1 MAEDAFRQRYGF
13 SRREATLANWR
24 AAPFNR
30 WSLQNVRELVP
41 TAGITQRREA
51 DLGLPESDTLLRETV
66 TAGGAPESM
75 AGFLERTSTD
85 IFLVLKE
92 GRPALGWAA
101 PYADSDAPH
110 LVFSISKSLTALI
123 AGILQGQGL
132 LDLEA
137 PVTDYVPEAR
147 GSAYGDASVRH
158 VMDMRV
164 SLDFE
169 EVYGDTTGSF
179 ARYRRATL
187 WNPAEAGATAESLL
201 DFLVSIPKGEG
212 AHGGPFRYRSPNS
225 DLLGVVVERAAGSRF
240 ADIFAELLWRPLGA
254 AGEAY
259 VTVDREG
266 AARTAGGISVTAHDL
281 ARVGELMRAGGA
293 IEGRQVLPEA
303 FVRDT
308 LHGGDPQAWKD
319 GDFPHLFAEGRY
331 RNKWYATGYPSG
343 AFSAIGIH
351 GQWLFVDP
359 AHAVTIVRFAS
370 EPQPTD
376 AALDQETL
384 TFFQA
389 VAERV

>member
-1 MAEDAFRQRYGF
+1 MTQDAFRQRYGF
-13 SRREATLANWR
+13 SRREVTLANWR
-24 AAPFNR
+24 TAPFNR

-41 TAGITQRREA
+41 TAGIASRREPDA
-51 DLGLPESDTLLRETV
+51 TPPESNAFLRETLTV
-66 TAGGAPESM
+66 GDAPETM

-85 IFLVLKE
+85 AFLVLKE
-92 GRPALGWAA
+92 GRPVLGWTA
-101 PYADSDAPH
+101 PYADIAAPH
-110 LVFSISKSLTALI
+110 LVFSISKSLTALL
-123 AGILQGQGL
+123 AGILQGQGV

-137 PVTDYVPEAR
+137 PVAQYVPEAE
-147 GSAYGDASVRH
+147 GSAYGDALVRH

-187 WNPAEAGATAESLL
+187 WNPMETGAAQESLL

-212 AHGGPFRYRSPNS
+212 GHGGPFRYRSPNS

-240 ADIFAELLWRPLGA
+240 ADVFAELLWRPLGA
-254 AGEAY
+254 TGEAT

-266 AARTAGGISVTAHDL
+266 TARTAGGICVTAHDL

-293 IEGRQVLPEA
+293 IEGRQVLPES

-308 LHGGDPQAWKD
+308 LDAGDPQAWKA
-319 GDFPHLFAEGRY
+319 GDFPYLFAEGRY
-331 RNKWYATGYPSG
+331 RNKWYATGHASG
-343 AFSAIGIH
+343 AFCAIGIH

-359 AHAVTIVRFAS
+359 SRAVTIVRFAS

-376 AALDQETL
+376 AAIDQETL
-384 TFFQA
+384 AFFQA
-389 VAERV
+389 VAERI